1 MRGFELIVWEV
12 GGEGK
17 NVTSHFASV
26 TGVSIREQM
35 DLPAPKLTLQTH
47 LRVFPSSNRVLP
59 WCQSQEVH

>member
-1 MRGFELIVWEV
+1 MRGFIPWEV

-17 NVTSHFASV
+17 NVTSHLASV

-47 LRVFPSSNRVLP
+47 PRVLP
-59 WCQSQEVH
+59 WGQSQEVH